1 MSSRF
6 WSAKFLAAG
15 LALAATGIS
24 SQAADEKQK
33 SADTIEEE
41 QKLRKSL
48 DEYLIGLE
56 LQ

>member
-1 MSSRF
+1 VE
-6 WSAKFLAAG
+6 
-15 LALAATGIS
+15 ALRGQVTG
-24 SQAADEKQK
+24 A
-33 SADTIEEE
+33 IEEE